1 MITTMNICK
10 RNMLV
15 IGRRL
20 FSSSNSV
27 YDRAIAGAAKL
38 RDPVMMISSFLGGI
52 GIFGGMV
59 AYVVGDRFQLAS
71 KLKEES
77 IRHEKDNQ
85 VWEAKLKSFESTLL
99 AIKERRESALRAEK
113 ELRET
118 SVKLVKAQG
127 EAEMRQRILDFGFNA
142 NYRDLRD
149 SKDASKDK

>member
-1 MITTMNICK
+1 
-10 RNMLV
+10 MLV

-27 YDRAIAGAAKL
+27 FDRAIAGAAKL

-59 AYVVGDRFQLAS
+59 YVVGDRFQLAS

-85 VWEAKLKSFESTLL
+85 VWEAKLKSFESILL
-99 AIKERRESALRAEK
+99 AEK

>member
-1 MITTMNICK
+1 MNICK
-10 RNMLV
+10 RKMLV

-27 YDRAIAGAAKL
+27 FDRAIAGAAKL

-85 VWEAKLKSFESTLL
+85 VL
-99 AIKERRESALRAEK
+99 
-113 ELRET
+113 
-118 SVKLVKAQG
+118 
-127 EAEMRQRILDFGFNA
+127 
-142 NYRDLRD
+142 
-149 SKDASKDK
+149 

>member
-1 MITTMNICK
+1 MNICK
-10 RNMLV
+10 RKMLV

-27 YDRAIAGAAKL
+27 FDRAIAGAAKL

-59 AYVVGDRFQLAS
+59 YVVGDRFQLAS

-85 VWEAKLKSFESTLL
+85 VWEAKLKSFESILL
-99 AIKERRESALRAEK
+99 AEK